1 MDFQSALHGHGKATH
16 LSPSSQLLA
25 VHPSSQFKSHIL
37 LPGKEHLA
45 GFWVPPQETLVQ
57 STEMKQLL
65 LPPFYAHPILLQWIP
80 SEDVSFLPILQS
92 QYGIKTV

>member
-1 MDFQSALHGHGKATH
+1 MLRCCGSLPVYQGLSILAGKSTT
-16 LSPSSQLLA
+16 
-25 VHPSSQFKSHIL
+25 
-37 LPGKEHLA
+37 GKEHLA